1 MKKILFI
8 TTLFLLSCGNSGPSA
23 CDCAEMAKERI
34 EGKMES
40 LTKTNE
46 EQIKIATNWEEK
58 LKPCEQIINEN
69 KEFEK
74 EVQDCLI
81 MLFDADNEKE
91 LEENK

>member
-1 MKKILFI
+1 MKQTIFI
-8 TTLFLLSCGNSGPSA
+8 TTLLLLSCGNSSPSS
-23 CDCAEMAKERI
+23 CDCAELAKDRI

-40 LTKTNE
+40 LTKTKS
-46 EQIKIATNWEEK
+46 EQIAIATNWEEK
-58 LKPCEQIINEN
+58 LKPCEQIINED

-81 MLFDADNEKE
+81 MLFNADNEKE

>member
-23 CDCAEMAKERI
+23 CDCAEIEKDRI

-46 EQIKIATNWEEK
+46 EQIAIAANWEEK
-58 LKPCEQIINEN
+58 LKPCKQIKDEN

-74 EVQDCLI
+74 ESQDCLI
-81 MLFDADNEKE
+81 MLFNVDNEKE
-91 LEENK
+91 LEKNK